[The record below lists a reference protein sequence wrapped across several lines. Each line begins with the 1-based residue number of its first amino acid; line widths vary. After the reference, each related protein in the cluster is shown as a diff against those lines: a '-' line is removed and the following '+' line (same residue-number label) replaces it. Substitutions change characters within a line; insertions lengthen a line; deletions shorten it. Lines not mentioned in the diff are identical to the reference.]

1 MLKDKNILIG
11 VCGSI
16 AAYKAALLVRLL
28 VKAGAHVRVIMTPDA
43 AAFITPL
50 TLSTLSK
57 NPVLTELVKNEQGEW
72 NNHVALGY
80 WADAFV
86 IAPATANTLAKF
98 ANGLCDN
105 LLTSVY
111 LSAKCPV
118 YIAPAMDL
126 DMLAHGST
134 QRNLETLRSYGNILI
149 EPGFGELASGLT
161 GEGRLAEPEEIVD
174 CLENALGSTQDLAGK
189 KVLITAGPTYE
200 AIDPVRFISNHS
212 TGKMGYALAENAAA
226 RGANVVLVS
235 GPTSLHPHHPNIKRI
250 AVKSAQEMYDACLL
264 EFGSSDISIMSAA
277 VADYTPI
284 DVQATKIKKQE
295 TELRL
300 ELTKTKDILKELG
313 IRKSAEQ
320 VLVGFA
326 LETDNEL
333 AHATDKLERKN
344 ADLIILNSLQD
355 PGAGFGTDTNK
366 ITIISKGK
374 SAKSFDL
381 LPKSKVAELILT
393 ETLTFIP
400 NA

>member
-28 VKAGAHVRVIMTPDA
+28 VKTRAHVRVIMTPDA

-57 NPVLTELVKNEQGEW
+57 NPVLTDLVKNEQGEW

-98 ANGLCDN
+98 SNGLCDN

-161 GEGRLAEPEEIVD
+161 GEGRLAEPEEIVAY
-174 CLENALGSTQDLAGK
+174 LENTLGSTQDLAGK

-212 TGKMGYALAENAAA
+212 TGKMGYAIAENAAA
-226 RGANVVLVS
+226 RGASVVLVS
-235 GPTSLHPHHPNIKRI
+235 GPTSLQPHHPNIQRI
-250 AVKSAQEMYDACLL
+250 AVKSAQEMYAACLV
-264 EFGSSDISIMSAA
+264 EFANSDISIMSAA
-277 VADYTPI
+277 VADYTPVT
-284 DVQATKIKKQE
+284 VQATKIKKQE
-295 TELRL
+295 QAFHL

-313 IRKSAEQ
+313 IRKSNQQ

-333 AHATDKLERKN
+333 AHATEKLEKKN

-355 PGAGFGTDTNK
+355 FGAGFGTDTNK
-366 ITIISKGK
+366 ITIINKNK
-374 SAKSFDL
+374 DIKTFDL
-381 LPKSKVAELILT
+381 LPKAKVAEIILT
-393 ETLTFIP
+393 EILTLVS
-400 NA
+400 